1 MATLLK
7 RWALTAAVTALF
19 LISSQTS
26 ACTFDPTTST
36 ASVHCEPITLN
47 RRCSSVGYQN
57 TSFPNI
63 FNHSSQEQ
71 AAAFFQEFLE
81 PLLYLNCS
89 SYLEHFLCATAFPL
103 CVERRFSRIE
113 PCRELCVSVRE
124 SCDQKLR
131 DVDREW
137 PSHLECSQFVPH
149 GSQICIWKDDSLC
162 DETVVLPTPSS
173 PGGSG
178 GSATNSGSNRVRSN
192 CTKQLALY
200 PNNSG
205 TDFAGIANCAEP
217 CQGVYF
223 DQSQQNF
230 ALIWITAL
238 SLVCL
243 FISILAFL
251 TYVLD
256 CSRIKSPES
265 PVYFIAL
272 CYAFV
277 SLAYVVSVVVGK
289 DKLICNREFTN
300 EKNES
305 ALVIQGAEMALCGA
319 IFSVLYYFTLCTWTW
334 WAVLCF
340 EWFLCSLKSKS
351 IQFKWQ
357 ACFHIV
363 AWGVPLILLLI
374 VLLLKRVSGD
384 PVLRT
389 CWVSKHSELAF
400 LIVPLLIIVLLCS
413 ILIIVSFTR
422 VVRLQQRLKGANVE
436 RSKII
441 KLSTL
446 IRVGIYSTVYLLPM
460 GLLICAYWYEY
471 WYRSE
476 WETWYLECVNA
487 DTRTDC
493 TNEQRPM
500 FAVFMAKFTASLIMG
515 ILTVLWVAK
524 KSSLLAWKRA
534 FCICQERPINSISD
548 NDLVTLRFDS
558 DSHPS
563 SLTFRETSV

>member
-7 RWALTAAVTALF
+7 RWALSAAVTVLTALF
-19 LISSQTS
+19 LTSSQTS
-26 ACTFDPTTST
+26 ACTFDPAAITS
-36 ASVHCEPITLN
+36 SIKCEPITMS

-71 AAAFFQEFLE
+71 AAAFFQEYIE
-81 PLLYLNCS
+81 PFLYLNCS
-89 SYLEHFLCATAFPL
+89 SYLEHFLCATVFPL

-124 SCDQKLR
+124 SCTQKLR
-131 DVDREW
+131 DVGREW
-137 PSHLECSQFVPH
+137 PSQLECSQFVPH
-149 GSQICIWKDDSLC
+149 GSQICIWKDQSLC
-162 DETVVLPTPSS
+162 DDTVVLPTLST
-173 PGGSG
+173 PGNG
-178 GSATNSGSNRVRSN
+178 GSAANSGSKHT
-192 CTKQLALY
+192 CTKELALY

-205 TDFAGIANCAEP
+205 TDFGGIANCAEP

-243 FISILAFL
+243 FISIVAFL

-256 CSRIKSPES
+256 CSRIKSPDS
-265 PVYFIAL
+265 SVYFIAL

-289 DKLICNREFTN
+289 DKLICNDEFTN

-305 ALVIQGAEMALCGA
+305 ALVIQGAEMPLCGV
-319 IFSVLYYFTLCTWTW
+319 IFSTLYYFTLCTWTW
-334 WAVLCF
+334 WAVLSF
-340 EWFLCSLKSKS
+340 EWFLCSLKSTS
-351 IQFKWQ
+351 IQFKLQ
-357 ACFHIV
+357 VCFHIV
-363 AWGVPLILLLI
+363 AWGVPLILLVI

-389 CWVSKHSELAF
+389 CWVSKHSEMPF

-413 ILIIVSFTR
+413 FLIIVSFTR

-436 RSKII
+436 RSKVI
-441 KLSTL
+441 KLSAL
-446 IRVGIYSTVYLLPM
+446 IRVGIYSTVHLLPM

-487 DTRTDC
+487 DTRSDC

-500 FAVFMAKFTASLIMG
+500 FAIFMAKFTASLIMG
-515 ILTVLWVAK
+515 ILTVLWIMK
-524 KSSLLAWKRA
+524 KSSLLAWRRA
-534 FCICQERPINSISD
+534 FCVCQEGTISSSSN
-548 NDLVTLRFDS
+548 NDLVTLRFES